1 MGSMCVGIF
10 LILTL
15 YSEFTLLSTKAYDP
29 DVHLSYSDIAVDST
43 SNPSMMQV
51 HIKASKT
58 DPFRKGVHLYL
69 AKTENKLCPVSGFRV
84 SYRGGGGGGGENW
97 DSTPPPPRICEIFLL
112 LIREITTNC
121 Q

>member
-1 MGSMCVGIF
+1 MGSMYVGIF
-10 LILTL
+10 GFLHC
-15 YSEFTLLSTKAYDP
+15 SEFTLLSTKAYDP

-69 AKTENKLCPVSGFRV
+69 AKTENKLCPVSGIRV
-84 SYRGGGGGGGENW
+84 SYRGGNW
-97 DSTPPPPRICEIFLL
+97 DSPPPPRI
-112 LIREITTNC
+112 
-121 Q
+121 